1 MREYPEPVTAEPA
14 PDDQEVFGKAWPRV
28 QEWRE
33 LKKAHPGRGRSL
45 SWLEREERIR
55 ELVVALLEE
64 HGMTLP
70 PETYSLR
77 VLARDSQLSWRQKAV
92 FHTRK
97 RRVRR
102 QVLRWVRRIL
112 TLGLWRR

>member
-1 MREYPEPVTAEPA
+1 MTAEPA
-14 PDDQEVFGKAWPRV
+14 PDDQEVLGKAWPRV

-45 SWLEREERIR
+45 TWLEREEPIR

-70 PETYSLR
+70 PETYPLR
-77 VLARDSQLSWRQKAV
+77 GLSRNSQLSCRRKAL
-92 FHTRK
+92 HSTRK
-97 RRVRR
+97 RRARR
-102 QVLRWVRRIL
+102 QMLWVRRIL
-112 TLGLWRR
+112 TLGRW